1 MFTPYI
7 IGVVW
12 LKNVGGWK
20 LVTSLGQRLDIGMSA
35 GMDTENVVNIFS
47 SYFPVIFL
55 YSSAFLSLVTFID
68 SSVIKSE
75 KLEPAQKIRGSFNLI
90 QKTVMFSHYKVLIS
104 HAPSV
109 LIFDS

>member
-1 MFTPYI
+1 MFTLYI

-20 LVTSLGQRLDIGMSA
+20 LITSLGQRLDIGMSA

-55 YSSAFLSLVTFID
+55 
-68 SSVIKSE
+68 
-75 KLEPAQKIRGSFNLI
+75 
-90 QKTVMFSHYKVLIS
+90 
-104 HAPSV
+104 
-109 LIFDS
+109 

>member
-1 MFTPYI
+1 MKHEEITFPCEFIFVFTPYI

-55 YSSAFLSLVTFID
+55 
-68 SSVIKSE
+68 
-75 KLEPAQKIRGSFNLI
+75 
-90 QKTVMFSHYKVLIS
+90 
-104 HAPSV
+104 
-109 LIFDS
+109 